1 MFYLILWPN
10 VDTGLPLSCRG
21 SNVTTYEYNA
31 DFAVTK
37 RLKIFVTYEIK
48 FLSFGH

>member
-21 SNVTTYEYNA
+21 SNVTS
-31 DFAVTK
+31 AVRILLCHK
-37 RLKIFVTYEIK
+37 KVENIFVTYEIN